1 MEIKLLREHIMLWDR
16 TLSSNNGYKLRAHV
30 DLSFEKPK
38 WRGPFFH
45 NCSLHLYGS
54 WIIGSL
60 TLQMAAIYVMNQALL
75 GCEVAA
81 DLDNAD
87 SVYGIVTTSK
97 SGYF

>member
-1 MEIKLLREHIMLWDR
+1 MEKIKLLREHIMLWDR
-16 TLSSNNGYKLRAHV
+16 TLSSNNGYNLRANV
-30 DLSFEKPK
+30 DLSFVKPK

-45 NCSLHLYGS
+45 NCSLHLH
-54 WIIGSL
+54 IIGSL